1 MHSIQLQPLSIRA
14 MTTIGLDIDQVLSV
28 IQAGDRL
35 DEVSVRLLLEKLR
48 EILYSEGNVLELT
61 APITI
66 CGDIHGQLY
75 DLFEL
80 FRVAGSPPDTKFLF
94 MGDYVDRGYYSVE
107 TFCYLAALK
116 VRYPD
121 SVYLLRGNHESRTV
135 NQLYGFFD
143 DCVATYGHPG
153 IWLLCNQTFDL
164 LPMASLVQSKIFSV
178 HGGLSPDVALIGE
191 ISLHQRQ
198 RELQPAGPFCDLC
211 WSDPDWIAGWAPNGR
226 GAGYVFGSD
235 PVREF
240 CHNNKID
247 LITRAHQL
255 AMDGFEYMFDNH
267 LITVWSA
274 PNYMYRS
281 GNQASVLG
289 ISAELEKRLTVFNE
303 VAESDRRRPDQV
315 TAPYF
320 A

>member
-1 MHSIQLQPLSIRA
+1 MSDPTFDLDRIFSI
-14 MTTIGLDIDQVLSV
+14 

-35 DEVSVRLLLEKLR
+35 DEVSVKLILEKLR
-48 EILYSEGNVLELT
+48 EILYSEPNILELS

-80 FRVAGSPPDTKFLF
+80 FRIAGSPPDTKFLF

-116 VRYPD
+116 IKYPTFI
-121 SVYLLRGNHESRTV
+121 YLLRGNHESRTI

-143 DCVATYGHPG
+143 DCVLTYGHAG
-153 IWLLCNQTFDL
+153 VWFLCNQTFDL
-164 LPMASLVQSKIFSV
+164 LPMASVIENKIFSV
-178 HGGLSPDVALIGE
+178 HGGLSPEIPLIGD
-191 ISLHQRQ
+191 ISLHNRQ
-198 RELQPAGPFCDLC
+198 RELQPTGPFADLC
-211 WSDPDWIAGWAPNGR
+211 WSDPDCITGWGTNGR
-226 GAGYVFGSD
+226 GAGFVFGRD
-235 PVREF
+235 PVKEF
-240 CHNNKID
+240 CQNNKID

-255 AMDGFEYMFDNH
+255 AMDGFEFMFDNQ
-267 LITVWSA
+267 LVTVWSA

-281 GNQASVLG
+281 GNLASVLAIG
-289 ISAELEKRLTVFNE
+289 GNLEKEPKVFE
-303 VAESDRRRPDQV
+303 AVPDGSRKRPEMGV
-315 TAPYF
+315 APYF